1 MPARQSPPRPCTGPH
16 ASDMQPDMHADA
28 PGPFDPPDPYDP
40 LDERA
45 ALTAHLFGL
54 GFAAVIIVSLSLT
67 LTVLIRWF
75 ISA

>member
-1 MPARQSPPRPCTGPH
+1 
-16 ASDMQPDMHADA
+16 MHADA
-28 PGPFDPPDPYDP
+28 PGPFDPPDPSDP

-45 ALTAHLFGL
+45 ALTAHLFGP

>member
-16 ASDMQPDMHADA
+16 ARDTQRDMHANA
-28 PGPFDPPDPYDP
+28 SGSSDP

-67 LTVLIRWF
+67 LTVLIRWS

>member
-1 MPARQSPPRPCTGPH
+1 MPARQSPPGPCTGPH
-16 ASDMQPDMHADA
+16 ASDMHPDMHADA
-28 PGPFDPPDPYDP
+28 PGPFDP

-45 ALTAHLFGL
+45 ALTAHLFGP

>member
-1 MPARQSPPRPCTGPH
+1 
-16 ASDMQPDMHADA
+16 MQPDLHADA
-28 PGPFDPPDPYDP
+28 PGPFDPFDPSDPADP

-54 GFAAVIIVSLSLT
+54 GLAAVVIVSLSLT